1 MEAQPA
7 IGLRP
12 AILVEFAASVQDVKA
27 NNKTWKFGLMSL
39 AGELIFTC
47 SLCCSFRDRL
57 IKPYRAGFQV
67 LMSLPS
73 ASDMSSALLGRVLN
87 RVKVLGDIQ

>member
-12 AILVEFAASVQDVKA
+12 AILLEFAASVQDVKA

-39 AGELIFTC
+39 AGGQWANLYMQPMLQFSRPSHKTI
-47 SLCCSFRDRL
+47 SR
-57 IKPYRAGFQV
+57 G
-67 LMSLPS
+67 LPS
-73 ASDMSSALLGRVLN
+73 PNVFAIRIRYVLCTF
-87 RVKVLGDIQ
+87 RTSLK